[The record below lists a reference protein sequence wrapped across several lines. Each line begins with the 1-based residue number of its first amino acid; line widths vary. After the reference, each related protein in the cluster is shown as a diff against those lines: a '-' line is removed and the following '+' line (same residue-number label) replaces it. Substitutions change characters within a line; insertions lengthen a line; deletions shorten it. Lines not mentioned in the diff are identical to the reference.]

1 MADLS
6 FYGMRATDDWTTD
19 SDIRPKDWRET
30 VLYLYPNGDVPLTA
44 LTALMKTERST
55 DPEFN
60 WWTKGLAAQAGPI
73 TNVYT
78 DSNMTTPYVSGG
90 VAADVLYV
98 KVSAETCGHFRAGHQ
113 ALVRV
118 STDYT
123 MDVNAKVTAV
133 VKNGA
138 DSKITIALLEDD
150 DNSTTTDISDAD
162 RILVIGS
169 INAEGAG
176 MPDAIQYDPVKY
188 YNYTQIFRTPLEI
201 TRTAR
206 KTKLRTYD
214 QYTEAKREALELH
227 GIEMEKAFLWGIMS
241 ENSGDN
247 GKPERTTKGL
257 INWIK
262 GATAEGSTVTDYRTD
277 EDFDA
282 TTWLAGGEDW
292 LDKWLE
298 VIFRYGSDERMAF
311 VGSGVILAINK
322 LIKNNDNARF
332 EFTPMTGAYG
342 IKVMRWVTAFG
353 TIYMKRHPLFS
364 YEVTN
369 RTSMVIFDPKD
380 IVYKFI
386 DDTRFYAQNEGVSS
400 AGDRI
405 DGTKEEYLTEA
416 GMEFHWP
423 IKCGYLNGFGEANPA

>member
-1 MADLS
+1 MDLS
-6 FYGMRATDDWTTD
+6 FFGMRGTGDWT
-19 SDIRPKDWRET
+19 SDPDMRPKDWRDT
-30 VLYLYPNGDVPLTA
+30 VLYLYPNGDMPLTA
-44 LTALMKTERST
+44 ITALMKTERAT
-55 DPEFN
+55 DPEYN
-60 WWTKGLAAQAGPI
+60 WWTKGLAAQAGAI
-73 TNVYT
+73 TGAFT
-78 DSNMTTPYVSGG
+78 DALTTPYTTGG
-90 VAADVLYV
+90 AAGDALWIQC
-98 KVSAETCGHFRAGHQ
+98 SAETAGHFRAGHQ
-113 ALVRV
+113 VLLRC
-118 STDYT
+118 STDYDT
-123 MDVNAKVTAV
+123 DVNAKATEV

-138 DSKITIALLEDD
+138 SSYVKVTLLEDD
-150 DNSTTTDISDAD
+150 DNSATTDISDCD
-162 RILVIGS
+162 VILVIGS

-188 YNYTQIFRTPLEI
+188 YNYTQIFRTSLEI

-214 QYTEAKREALELH
+214 QYKEAKREALELH
-227 GIEMEKAFLWGIMS
+227 GIEMEKAFLWGIMT
-241 ENSGDN
+241 ENTGDN

-262 GATAEGSTVTDYRTD
+262 GGVADGASVTNFTTD
-277 EDFDA
+277 EDFDN
-282 TTWLAGGEDW
+282 TTWQNGGEEW

-322 LIKNNDNARF
+322 LIKQNTNSRF
-332 EFTPMTGAYG
+332 EFNHKTGAYG
-342 IKVMRWVTAFG
+342 IKVVEWVTPFG
-353 TIYMKRHPLFS
+353 TIYLKRHPLFS

-369 RTSMVIFDPKD
+369 RHSMVIFDPKD

-386 DDTRFYAQNEGVSS
+386 DDTTFYGQSDKVSS
-400 AGDRI
+400 SGERL

-423 IKCGYLNGFGEANPA
+423 IKCGYFSGFGSDNPA